1 MQGGRRNRQVNYT
14 TEADVYLGL
23 GANLG
28 NRNSNLKAA
37 LERLRRLGS
46 IQRVSSI
53 YETQPVGQEEQPP
66 FLNMACHM
74 ITRRTPHEVLE
85 TALLI
90 ERELGRRRTT
100 PHAPRQVDID
110 ILLYDDLVLSDSDL
124 MIPHRRLDER
134 AFVLVPLAEIAP
146 DALDPR
152 SGATI
157 RRLLQRCGDTHW
169 VRPYEGGED
178 VQTIR

>member
-1 MQGGRRNRQVNYT
+1 MHGSRRDRQGDCV
-14 TEADVYLGL
+14 TEANLYLGL

-28 NRNSNLKAA
+28 SRNANLEAA
-37 LERLRRLGS
+37 VERLSRLGS
-46 IQRVSSI
+46 IQSVSSI
-53 YETQPVGQEEQPP
+53 YETEPVGLEGQPL
-66 FLNMACHM
+66 FLNTACHV

-85 TALLI
+85 IALSI

-100 PHAPRQVDID
+100 PDGPRTVDID

-124 MIPHRRLDER
+124 MIPHPRLEER

-146 DALDPR
+146 DVINPR

-157 RRLLQRCGDTHW
+157 RQLLQRCGDTHW
-169 VRPYEGGED
+169 VRPYDGGAY
-178 VQTIR
+178 VQTVR